1 MQLKSTPALRKRDQ
15 EKDKVKR
22 DYLAHANLKDNS
34 GCNYNLGLVFALF
47 ATISLGLISLKVTRD
62 AQYVIFKN

>member
-34 GCNYNLGLVFALF
+34 GCNYNLGLVFAVF
-47 ATISLGLISLKVTRD
+47 AMISLKVTRD